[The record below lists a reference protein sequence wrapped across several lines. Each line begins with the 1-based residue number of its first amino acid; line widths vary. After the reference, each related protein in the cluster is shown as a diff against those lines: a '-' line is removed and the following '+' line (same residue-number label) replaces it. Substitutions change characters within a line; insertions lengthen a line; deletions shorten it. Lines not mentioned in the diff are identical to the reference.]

1 MAQVLVAMKAHLTQL
16 IKSLS
21 REGAEVEREMGGAVA
36 ACVEDGRISG
46 FAFTFARRRRRPR
59 QESSDV
65 ECEHRTGR
73 EQCEQGN
80 KGVGRSARSES
91 VNTANRWDSAKCE
104 ARAGAST

>member
-1 MAQVLVAMKAHLTQL
+1 M
-16 IKSLS
+16 
-21 REGAEVEREMGGAVA
+21 A